1 MKFIVLVLFSVVVL
15 FSGIKNFLFLAD
27 YSVNRNFYE
36 QLCINKNKPEMDC
49 HGKCQMQKKSEK
61 QNTSNEILKVSF
73 DINLMQNQIVEIS
86 QPVFK
91 FSKIQKI
98 FYEYSSGNLQN
109 VYYQILPH
117 PPQFLV

>member
-1 MKFIVLVLFSVVVL
+1 
-15 FSGIKNFLFLAD
+15 
-27 YSVNRNFYE
+27 
-36 QLCINKNKPEMDC
+36 MDC

-61 QNTSNEILKVSF
+61 QNSSNEILKVSF

-109 VYYQILPH
+109 GYYQILPY